1 MSCKNGSSWGIC
13 SSLWRERDSFCV
25 QSLRKVSVRR
35 RAYVVRYSIAR
46 PDHLLL
52 IVVAQLR
59 PQYAARLRAYDNLT
73 KHVCPTMQWL
83 CALRR
88 SATLELDSQCRKT
101 VLISCKALHFGTVK
115 V

>member
-1 MSCKNGSSWGIC
+1 M
-13 SSLWRERDSFCV
+13 
-25 QSLRKVSVRR
+25 
-35 RAYVVRYSIAR
+35 RYSIAR

-88 SATLELDSQCRKT
+88 SATLELNSQCRKT
-101 VLISCKALHFGTVK
+101 VLHQLQGSSFWYCEGVTDHN
-115 V
+115 